1 MKARVTVLQPSDG
14 LVYKWNRK
22 RTKRMPL
29 GMAYIATAALRKG
42 HEVNIVDASLEDLTV
57 EETVERA
64 PINDPH
70 VVGITCTTP
79 LFHLAMQIS
88 HKGHSRANIPY
99 CIHINAIEC
108 CKDIQSCHRSACN

>member
-64 PINDPH
+64 LINDPH

-88 HKGHSRANIPY
+88 HSIKKKANLQQLFLVDRTQHLY
-99 CIHINAIEC
+99 LF
-108 CKDIQSCHRSACN
+108 QL